1 MPPPMI
7 IIKGGEGATASKL
20 FFFYGGGENFK
31 DGVIRIWWGTM
42 ACEAKIFVTPQIRF
56 FREEGVITT
65 LTKLEKLL
73 RLLLLG

>member
-1 MPPPMI
+1 MPPPII
-7 IIKGGEGATASKL
+7 IIKGGVGATASKL
-20 FFFYGGGENFK
+20 FLFMGEWKNFK
-31 DGVIRIWWGTM
+31 DGVIRISWGTM

-73 RLLLLG
+73 RLL